1 MQYDV
6 DEMSFLFMITNSVNT
21 PVNDECMLHIDNMPN
36 NEVDATT
43 PLCIQDVSE
52 TLNEYMDDVDAR
64 LTAQSAVYEQ
74 MHDSIKQLR
83 EHVIDLSQRLDCF
96 VQHNKKGKDNT
107 EQAKKNEQIFQKK
120 YEIMY
125 KNQANIIKN
134 NKKLANDIKHEQW
147 NMLFLLAMICL
158 TYFSAPMLSSQ

>member
-6 DEMSFLFMITNSVNT
+6 ELSFLFMITNSVDT

-83 EHVIDLSQRLDCF
+83 EHVIDLSQRF
-96 VQHNKKGKDNT
+96 VQQIKKSKDNA
-107 EQAKKNEQIFQKK
+107 EQANKNEQILQKK

-125 KNQANIIKN
+125 KNQVNIIKN
-134 NKKLANDIKHEQW
+134 NKKLANEIKHEQW
-147 NMLFLLAMICL
+147 NMLLLLAMICL

>member
-6 DEMSFLFMITNSVNT
+6 ELSFLFMIANSVNT

-83 EHVIDLSQRLDCF
+83 EHVIDLSQRF
-96 VQHNKKGKDNT
+96 VQHNKKSKDNA
-107 EQAKKNEQIFQKK
+107 EQANKNEQILQKK

-125 KNQANIIKN
+125 KNQVNIIKN
-134 NKKLANDIKHEQW
+134 NKKLANEIKHEQW
-147 NMLFLLAMICL
+147 NMLLLLAMICL